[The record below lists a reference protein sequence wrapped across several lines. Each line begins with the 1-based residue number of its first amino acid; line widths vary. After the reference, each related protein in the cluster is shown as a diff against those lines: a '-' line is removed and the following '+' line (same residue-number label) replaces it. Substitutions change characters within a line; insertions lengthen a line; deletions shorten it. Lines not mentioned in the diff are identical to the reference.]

1 VGFFFKIKVM
11 MFFDAISF
19 YKKLLSPG
27 GVAAMLKSILSQNEM
42 KAFIIEMNQEQLYEL
57 GQDSKE
63 RGLGDYSPFTITIK
77 ESKGQRVDHITLRD
91 EGTFYNSFTITVD
104 DSGFTQDADGDKGGG
119 SDLFR
124 IFGID
129 ILGLNEFNTE
139 RLREKLLEEIAFY
152 IQKNAK

>member
-1 VGFFFKIKVM
+1 M
-11 MFFDAISF
+11 QFFDAINF
-19 YKKLLSPG
+19 YKRLLSPS
-27 GVAAMLKSILSQNEM
+27 GVREMLRIILSQKQM
-42 KAFIIEMNQEQLYEL
+42 KDFIIEMNQEQLYEL
-57 GQDSKE
+57 GEDSKG

-77 ESKGQRVDHITLRD
+77 EAKGQRVDHITLRD
-91 EGTFYNSFTITVD
+91 EGTFYESFTIEVD
-104 DSGFTQDADGDKGGG
+104 DAGFTQDADADKGGG

-139 RLREKLLEEIAFY
+139 RLRGRLLDEIAFY